1 MLSTWKSPR
10 KNQGMRPDRY
20 GNEEDHDGVK
30 DRTGRLRAK
39 QPTKSTFHPIGMKRT
54 APNRVRQPLS
64 KHSSD
69 SSSESTGYQRESDSD
84 SNNNGPTVIDISK
97 KKQKMQSRINRG
109 RSGERRSKDDD
120 DDDDEPIRSNRR
132 RIENEMHEGNDSN
145 GEYAESNMR
154 VPMMASMRPGMDVRR
169 RMFVDEGSTKR
180 LVVMESECD
189 NGDENENYDSD
200 DGRTISENRNKDQL
214 IATLTRKIK
223 ELERTVQD
231 LSSVTRTENRDKTG
245 WTGEEMNFVKDINDF
260 CKEKL
265 YPKEKFLR
273 KNWQLYLPNDRTSL
287 CWAVMKN
294 LSIPER
300 SEPMDMWNRVIVPSI
315 REKYLSMRC
324 NLTTKIK
331 GIYMS
336 MTLRI

>member
-1 MLSTWKSPR
+1 
-10 KNQGMRPDRY
+10 
-20 GNEEDHDGVK
+20 
-30 DRTGRLRAK
+30 
-39 QPTKSTFHPIGMKRT
+39 
-54 APNRVRQPLS
+54 
-64 KHSSD
+64 
-69 SSSESTGYQRESDSD
+69 
-84 SNNNGPTVIDISK
+84 
-97 KKQKMQSRINRG
+97 
-109 RSGERRSKDDD
+109 
-120 DDDDEPIRSNRR
+120 
-132 RIENEMHEGNDSN
+132 
-145 GEYAESNMR
+145 
-154 VPMMASMRPGMDVRR
+154 
-169 RMFVDEGSTKR
+169 
-180 LVVMESECD
+180 MESECD

-300 SEPMDMWNRVIVPSI
+300 SEPMD
-315 REKYLSMRC
+315 
-324 NLTTKIK
+324 
-331 GIYMS
+331 GIG
-336 MTLRI
+336 